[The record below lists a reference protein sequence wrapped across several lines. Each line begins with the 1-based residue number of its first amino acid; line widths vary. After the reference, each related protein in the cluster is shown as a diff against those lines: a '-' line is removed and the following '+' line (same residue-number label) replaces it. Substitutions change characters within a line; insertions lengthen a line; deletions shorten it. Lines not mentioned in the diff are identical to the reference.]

1 MLELD
6 LSLRRG
12 DFRLEVAA
20 RLSAPVTGLFGP
32 SGSGKSTL
40 LSLISGLITP
50 DRGHITL
57 DGVTLVD
64 RARGIN
70 LPPSARHIGL
80 VFQDAQLFPHL
91 DVRANLHYGWR
102 RLSPAQRRFTLDEVC
117 QLLEL
122 DALLARQP
130 RQLSGGERQRVAL
143 GRALLF
149 SPRLLLLD
157 EPLAALDDRL
167 KAQILPFLRRIRDET
182 GLPMLY
188 VSHSRQEIAQLTPE
202 LLCLEAGH
210 VAPGPPD

>member
-1 MLELD
+1 
-6 LSLRRG
+6 
-12 DFRLEVAA
+12 
-20 RLSAPVTGLFGP
+20 
-32 SGSGKSTL
+32 
-40 LSLISGLITP
+40 TP

-70 LPPSARHIGL
+70 LSPPARHIGL

-122 DALLARQP
+122 GALLARQP